1 MKLRLKGD
9 IHGDIHQI
17 DGLKQD
23 YLNYDLTIQIG
34 DYGIGFGNHI
44 DFSLNEFQSDR
55 FKVLA
60 GNHENYEILA
70 QYPHNLGRFGN
81 FEFGGKNIF
90 FVQGAWSIDYQH
102 RTPGLSWW
110 ATEELTMK
118 EADECL
124 DLWEEVKDTID
135 IVITHDG
142 PPNVTMNFLNG
153 RMPVETLT
161 GKVLWEMWKI
171 KNPPRWLFGHW
182 HLSDTRKLGDTIF
195 QCLNINEEVV
205 IDTEEI

>member
-1 MKLRLKGD
+1 
-9 IHGDIHQI
+9 
-17 DGLKQD
+17 
-23 YLNYDLTIQIG
+23 
-34 DYGIGFGNHI
+34 
-44 DFSLNEFQSDR
+44 
-55 FKVLA
+55 
-60 GNHENYEILA
+60 
-70 QYPHNLGRFGN
+70 
-81 FEFGGKNIF
+81 
-90 FVQGAWSIDYQH
+90 
-102 RTPGLSWW
+102 
-110 ATEELTMK
+110 MK

-182 HLSDTRKLGDTIF
+182 HLSDTRKIGDTIF